1 MTVALTLQFDKYP
14 QTPHGGSLVD
24 QVVPADK
31 REAEIAR
38 ARSMPSIR
46 VDLEAIITIEMI
58 TTGVLSP
65 NKGFMK
71 ENDYLSV
78 LENGRLSDGLVW
90 PVPLSFA
97 PIGKKNTEIIASL
110 SVGDEIAL
118 TDDKNDP
125 VAILNIEDI
134 FDYDREH
141 RATQLFGTTDRDHP
155 GVDSIYRRMGETALG
170 GTLHLLNR
178 VNWGPFERLRQE
190 PKDTWK
196 MFYEERKYGSV
207 AGFITGA
214 NPLHRG
220 HEYIHRNA
228 LEEVDGLFLQPLVEM
243 AKREYIRHEYRIRG
257 YQNVLDTYYPA
268 DRSILSP
275 LRVTYIFAGPR
286 EAILHALI
294 MKNYGCTHA
303 LIGRDHAGIGDY
315 YDKYASHSI
324 FDEYSKEELGI
335 DIRLFHEVFY
345 DVRAATHA
353 TLQTSSNDDIRYRLN
368 ISGTGIRELLRYGIM
383 PPKEIVRPESAL
395 AGLQG
400 VQPKGVDDERVAVAQ
415 PIGKVIKS
423 MFPYYLEY
431 TRLGGTKRFEP
442 LKVEDLTL
450 ADLETAVRDVREHAS
465 YIYRDVYDEYT
476 KVLDR
481 DREMQLSWRDDARSE
496 FREMQEQLIADLE
509 QKLELAPETTSDEFM
524 YQDQAEVRRELEAA
538 KRLLTEIPENLT
550 EESLESRAWNTTE
563 YKRYRGADAE

>member
-1 MTVALTLQFDKYP
+1 MTLNFAAYP
-14 QTPHGGSLVD
+14 QQPHGGHLVD
-24 QVVPADK
+24 QVVTGEL
-31 REAEIAR
+31 REREIER
-38 ARSMPSIR
+38 ARSLPSIR
-46 VDLEAIITIEMI
+46 VDLEAVITIEMI
-58 TTGVLSP
+58 ATGVLSP
-65 NKGFMK
+65 HQGFMN
-71 ENDYLSV
+71 ETDYLSV
-78 LENGRLSDGLVW
+78 LERGRLADGLVW

-97 PIGKKNTEIIASL
+97 PIGTKNTEIIAGL
-110 SVGDEIAL
+110 SVGDDISLVDEH
-118 TDDKNDP
+118 NEP
-125 VAILNIEDI
+125 VAILSLEDI
-134 FDYDREH
+134 FAYDRDH
-141 RATQLFGTTDRDHP
+141 RAEKLFGTTDRDHP

-178 VNWGPFERLRQE
+178 VDWGPFEKLRRT

-196 MFYEERKYGSV
+196 LFYEERQYRSV

-228 LEEVDGLFLQPLVEM
+228 LEEVDGLFLQPLVEL
-243 AKREYIRHEYRIRG
+243 AKREYIRHEYRMRA
-257 YQNVLDTYYPA
+257 YQNVLDTYYPS

-303 LIGRDHAGIGDY
+303 LIGRDHAGVGDY

-324 FDEYSKEELGI
+324 FDEYSAEELGI

-353 TLQTSSNDDIRYRLN
+353 TSQTSNNDDIRYRLN

-383 PPKEIVRPESAL
+383 PPKEVVRPESAL

-400 VQPKGVDDERVAVAQ
+400 VQPKGVDAHDEAVAQ
-415 PIGKVIKS
+415 PVGKIIKS

-431 TRLGGTKRFEP
+431 TGLGGAKRSTP
-442 LKVEDLTL
+442 LQVDDLTV
-450 ADLETAVRDVREHAS
+450 ADLAAAVRDVREHAGL
-465 YIYRDVYDEYT
+465 VYDEVYQEYAR
-476 KVLDR
+476 VLDH
-481 DREMQLSWRDDARSE
+481 DRSMQPAWRDQARE
-496 FREMQEQLIADLE
+496 QFRQQQHQLIEELTE
-509 QKLELAPETTSDEFM
+509 KLRAAPETASDEFM
-524 YQDQAEVRRELEAA
+524 YQDRAEVERELEAA
-538 KRLLTEIPENLT
+538 RRLLTEIPGTLDA
-550 EESLESRAWNTTE
+550 ESLEARVWNQMP
-563 YKRYRGADAE
+563 YARYRGADVE